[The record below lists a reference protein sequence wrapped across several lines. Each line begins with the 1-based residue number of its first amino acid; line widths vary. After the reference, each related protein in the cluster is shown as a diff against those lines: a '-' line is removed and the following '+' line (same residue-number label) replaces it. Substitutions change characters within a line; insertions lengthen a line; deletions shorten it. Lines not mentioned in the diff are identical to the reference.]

1 MLSIRAVNKVIVDKQ
16 EDEADACLSANELA
30 RICLSPQWEKLVQ
43 KMSEDKA
50 KATTEHFTACRG
62 ASFLGCLCL
71 RSGRAGEPLLLT
83 CENVETA
90 TAVHCSKTKEC
101 YMYRYR

>member
-1 MLSIRAVNKVIVDKQ
+1 MFFIRAVNKVIVDKQ
-16 EDEADACLSANELA
+16 EDKADACLTANELA
-30 RICLSPQWEKLVQ
+30 RICLSPKWPELIK
-43 KMSEDKA
+43 KMKEDEVKGTA
-50 KATTEHFTACRG
+50 DNFTACRG

-71 RSGRAGEPLLLT
+71 RSARAGEPLLLT